1 MARDGYRI
9 FDSDTHVGPDAAIL
23 EPYLSAA
30 DRERLARW
38 APYRA
43 TGRSGRV
50 THTKGERHYRRKLGA
65 AMPDAASAGYMAGFT
80 GVARERQ
87 PSLRVDADPAARI
100 ADMDYEGVD
109 ANLTLPSGWFGT
121 WTAGDDAAL
130 RPGRTGH
137 LGQSMAAAFGGASLV
152 RHAQHGV
159 PDRQRRHGP
168 LPELAH
174 RDLGSRAWLAAFLD
188 QAARRACRDDQSRLA
203 RAATPPDRLRDERP
217 LFPEHRDPRR
227 RAVDQRGRRSAPR

>member
-30 DRERLARW
+30 DKERLARW

-50 THTKGERHYRRKLGA
+50 TYTKGERHYRRKLGTA
-65 AMPDAASAGYMAGFT
+65 APETASAGYMAGFT

-87 PSLRVDADPAARI
+87 PSPHVDAEPAARI

-109 ANLTLPSGWFGT
+109 VNLILPSGCT
-121 WTAGDDAAL
+121 L
-130 RPGRTGH
+130 SRLCRPMRQAGRT
-137 LGQSMAAAFGGASLV
+137 LGTICGCSV
-152 RHAQHGV
+152 
-159 PDRQRRHGP
+159 
-168 LPELAH
+168 
-174 RDLGSRAWLAAFLD
+174 
-188 QAARRACRDDQSRLA
+188 
-203 RAATPPDRLRDERP
+203 
-217 LFPEHRDPRR
+217 RR
-227 RAVDQRGRRSAPR
+227 RIPGAACETWHP